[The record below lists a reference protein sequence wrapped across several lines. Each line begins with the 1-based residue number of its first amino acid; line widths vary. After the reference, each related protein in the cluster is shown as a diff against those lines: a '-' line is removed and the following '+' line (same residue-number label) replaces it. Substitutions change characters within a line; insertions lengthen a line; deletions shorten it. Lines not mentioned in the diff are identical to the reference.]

1 MKLPKEVHRISA
13 KEKPAEFPVNTE
25 LLAKLKSKRMDIAEK
40 AHIPAYLVFTDAT
53 LRDMCRRM
61 PSTIEEF
68 LGVSGVGRKKCESY
82 GEDFLAV
89 IKEFSSGTDK
99 KNSPS
104 EVKGGWTVDET
115 ERLRDEVEKGLSLT
129 QISARHGR
137 PANEVRKR
145 LHETGILR

>member
-1 MKLPKEVHRISA
+1 
-13 KEKPAEFPVNTE
+13 
-25 LLAKLKSKRMDIAEK
+25 MDIAEK

-61 PSTIEEF
+61 PSTPEEF

-89 IKEFSSGTDK
+89 IKGFSGEAQKSG
-99 KNSPS
+99 SPS

-137 PANEVRKR
+137 SANDIRKR